1 MKCPDDPDRI
11 SAMDLKELETYPF
24 HELVYERRLLYSST
38 NAAPHAMRFEITLRD
53 EIDPKKLQEAVNIT
67 RSRYPYFDVSLQRV
81 EREYYFVSNDRPL
94 LVMPYEKKAPL
105 GSKANH
111 FHQIALDHREKT
123 IGFDIA
129 HYLTDG
135 AGAYEWMKT
144 LLYYYLSGKT
154 GRKLDA
160 RGIRLAGEDIP
171 EEELSPVP
179 SDIPFSSPKR
189 NQMPEALTIS
199 GSEYKPVRYH
209 FVLEEEPFIALVK
222 SLGATPNTFF
232 AVALT
237 RMLRKAN
244 PEDKRL
250 VRIAVCVN
258 ERRALGLQ
266 LAHQSLVGGAVL
278 PFEESLESL
287 PLRER
292 FARVKA
298 MFKEQTSSERIL
310 DSFSAL
316 RALIDLIAAKETDAE
331 RCAFSQYIRKYAN
344 NSVSSTVSYVGKAN
358 FGEMEEYVEDFAT
371 IALPTTGILTELSA
385 IGGKIYVDLI
395 MTEADERYPEELLR
409 ILDEFALPHR
419 GFVALDLD
427 APNMELPW
435 KD

>member
-1 MKCPDDPDRI
+1 MKCPDGPDRI
-11 SAMDLKELETYPF
+11 SVMDLNELDTYPF
-24 HELVYERRLLYSST
+24 RELVYDRRLLYSST

-67 RSRYPYFDVSLQRV
+67 RSRYPYFDVSMQRV
-81 EREYYFVSNDRPL
+81 ERDYYFVSNDRPL
-94 LVMPYEKKAPL
+94 LVMPYERKAPL

-111 FHQIALDHREKT
+111 FHQIALDYRGKT
-123 IGFDIA
+123 IGVDIA

-154 GRKLDA
+154 GRKLDE

-179 SDIPFSSPKR
+179 NDIPLPSPKR
-189 NQMPEALTIS
+189 NQTPEALTIL
-199 GSEYKPVRYH
+199 GSDYKPVRYH

-232 AVALT
+232 AVALA
-237 RMLRKAN
+237 RMLQKAN
-244 PEDKRL
+244 PEDRRL

-258 ERRALGLQ
+258 ERRALGLE

-278 PFEESLESL
+278 PFDESIESL
-287 PLRER
+287 PLSER

-298 MFKEQTSSERIL
+298 IFKEQISSERIL

-316 RALIDLIAAKETDAE
+316 RALTDLIIEKGTDAE
-331 RCAFSQYIRKYAN
+331 RCAFTQYIRKYAN

-371 IALPTTGILTELSA
+371 IALPDTGMLVELSA
-385 IGGKIYVDLI
+385 IGGKVYADLI
-395 MTEADERYPEELLR
+395 LTEADGRYPEELSR
-409 ILDEFALPHR
+409 ILDEFAIPHR
-419 GFVALDLD
+419 GFAAFDLD
-427 APNMELPW
+427 APNVELPW

>member
-1 MKCPDDPDRI
+1 M
-11 SAMDLKELETYPF
+11 
-24 HELVYERRLLYSST
+24 YEKT
-38 NAAPHAMRFEITLRD
+38 
-53 EIDPKKLQEAVNIT
+53 QEAVNIT

-94 LVMPYEKKAPL
+94 SVLPYEKKAPL

-111 FHQIALDHREKT
+111 FHQIALDYREKT
-123 IGFDIA
+123 IGVDFA

-179 SDIPFSSPKR
+179 GDIPLPSPKR
-189 NQMPEALTIS
+189 NQMPEVLTVS
-199 GSEYKPVRYH
+199 RSEYKPVRYH

-258 ERRALGLQ
+258 ERKALGLE

-278 PFEESLESL
+278 AFEESLESL
-287 PLRER
+287 PLREL
-292 FARVKA
+292 FVRVKA
-298 MFKEQTSSERIL
+298 MFKEQISSERIL

-316 RALIDLIAAKETDAE
+316 RALTDLIVAKETDAE
-331 RCAFSQYIRKYAN
+331 RCAFAQYVRKYAN

-358 FGEMEEYVEDFAT
+358 FGEMEEYIEDFAT
-371 IALPTTGILTELSA
+371 IALPTTGMLAELSA
-385 IGGKIYVDLI
+385 IGGKVYVDLI
-395 MTEADERYPEELLR
+395 MAEADEGYPEELLR

-427 APNMELPW
+427 APKTELPW

>member
-1 MKCPDDPDRI
+1 MKCPDGLDRM
-11 SAMDLKELETYPF
+11 SAMDFKELETYPF
-24 HELVYERRLLYSST
+24 RELVYERRLLYSST
-38 NAAPHAMRFEITLRD
+38 SVAPHAMRFEITLRD

-111 FHQIALDHREKT
+111 FHQIALDYREKT
-123 IGFDIA
+123 IGVDFA
-129 HYLTDG
+129 HHLTDG

-144 LLYYYLSGKT
+144 LLYYYLSLKT

-160 RGIRLAGEDIP
+160 RGIRLAGQDIP

-179 SDIPFSSPKR
+179 SDIPLPSPKR

-199 GSEYKPVRYH
+199 RSEYKPVRYH

-232 AVALT
+232 VVALE

-250 VRIAVCVN
+250 VRIPVCVN
-258 ERRALGLQ
+258 ERRALGLE
-266 LAHQSLVGGAVL
+266 LAHQPLVGGAIL
-278 PFEESLESL
+278 AFEESLESL

-292 FARVKA
+292 LARVKA
-298 MFKEQTSSERIL
+298 MFKEQISSERIL

-316 RALIDLIAAKETDAE
+316 RALTDLIVAKETDAE

-358 FGEMEEYVEDFAT
+358 FGEMEEYVEDFAS
-371 IALPTTGILTELSA
+371 IALPETGMLAELSA
-385 IGGKIYVDLI
+385 IGGKVYADLI
-395 MTEADERYPEELLR
+395 MAEADERYPEELLR
-409 ILDEFALPHR
+409 ILDEFGIPHR
-419 GFVALDLD
+419 GFAAFDLD
-427 APNMELPW
+427 APNIELPW